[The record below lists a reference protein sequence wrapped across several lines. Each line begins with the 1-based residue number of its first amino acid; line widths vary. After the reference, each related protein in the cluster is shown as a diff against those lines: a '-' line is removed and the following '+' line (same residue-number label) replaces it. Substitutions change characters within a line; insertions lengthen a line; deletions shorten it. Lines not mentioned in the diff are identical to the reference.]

1 MKDKNI
7 KQPPQPSTRM
17 VEDKATERRKKRDRD
32 RGLVTID
39 ANGKKAKE
47 SAAKKDEK
55 K

>member
-1 MKDKNI
+1 MTNENI
-7 KQPPQPSTRM
+7 KTPQPSARM
-17 VEDKATERRKKRDRD
+17 VEDEARERQKKRERD

-47 SAAKKDEK
+47 SVKKGGK